1 LGRNHAPARPHPA
14 GRAGWAGGDL
24 KGGGALLPAGLAK
37 LSRFR

>member
-24 KGGGALLPAGLAK
+24 RGEMSLVASWLAK
-37 LSRFR
+37 TDSF